1 MGHYLAFDFGAES
14 GRALLGSLS
23 SGKLAVEEVHRF
35 SNTPVRVLGALYW
48 DTLRLWHEIQHGI
61 GVAARERK
69 LELDGIGI
77 DTWGVDYGL
86 LGADG
91 ALIDNPRHYHDSRTN
106 GMMEKLFETV
116 PRDQVFGY
124 TGIQFMQL
132 NTLYQWYAQK
142 LAGSPALGATRRPL
156 NMPDPFNY
164 WLTGVAK
171 SEATIAS
178 TTQFFDPCAMNWS
191 MDLVKRLGLPGEIV
205 PPATLL
211 GKMLEPPYTPVY
223 ATAGH
228 DTAAA
233 VAAVPAKGGDN
244 WCYVSSGT
252 WSLMGL
258 ELDAPVINAESLA
271 LNFTNEVGAAA
282 KIRLLKNIA
291 GLWLL
296 QECRRASMEKGSEL
310 SYEQLAGM
318 SIPDELSHFAATA
331 ARGGAMATERKG
343 DEYARTSRHK
353 NPSGTRRMKPRRLL
367 SKADGQGIFDDA
379 GPDQRQSES
388 RGKTCFF
395 ISRIG
400 AAQSAER
407 EFSDKLLTYIL
418 NPVLQRLGYE
428 TLRGDQISIP
438 GTINTQVFEYLRKAD
453 LVVADLTG
461 RNPNVFYELAVR
473 HMVNKP
479 FVQVIHNDEQL
490 PFDVAAERTVR
501 FGFDVADAARAQAE
515 FESMVRA
522 TEEDPSSC
530 RTLLSLAVGPR
541 PAGH

>member
-1 MGHYLAFDFGAES
+1 MSHYLAFDFGAES
-14 GRALLGSLS
+14 GRALLGSLAG
-23 SGKLAVEEVHRF
+23 GKLVVEELHRF
-35 SNTPVRVLGALYW
+35 PNTPVRVLGALYW

-69 LELDGIGI
+69 LALDGIGI

-91 ALIDNPRHYHDSRTN
+91 ALIDNPRHYRDSRTN

-132 NTLYQWYAQK
+132 NTLYQLYAQK
-142 LAGSPALGATRRPL
+142 LAGAPALGAARRLL
-156 NMPDPFNY
+156 NMPDLFNY

-171 SEATIAS
+171 SEITIAS
-178 TTQFFDPCAMNWS
+178 TTQFFNPRDMNWS
-191 MDLVKRLGLPGEIV
+191 MEMLKRLDLPCEILGELV
-205 PPATLL
+205 PPGTLL

-233 VAAVPAKGGDN
+233 VAAVPAEGGDN

-271 LNFTNEVGAAA
+271 LNFTNEVGAAG

-296 QECRRASMEKGSEL
+296 QECRRAWMEDGAEY

-318 SIPDELSHFAATA
+318 AAAAKPFTATIDPDAFSEPGEMPRKISDYCSQTGQEPPQTHGEFARTILESLALRYRYVMESLETLGKRKIEVIHIVGGGSRNALLNQFVADCTGRRVVAGPSEATA
-331 ARGGAMATERKG
+331 IGNILVQAMGAGEMATL
-343 DEYARTSRHK
+343 DEVRAVVRSSFPLTTVEAQ
-353 NPSGTRRMKPRRLL
+353 PSGEWDR
-367 SKADGQGIFDDA
+367 AY
-379 GPDQRQSES
+379 QRY
-388 RGKTCFF
+388 R
-395 ISRIG
+395 
-400 AAQSAER
+400 
-407 EFSDKLLTYIL
+407 KL
-418 NPVLQRLGYE
+418 
-428 TLRGDQISIP
+428 
-438 GTINTQVFEYLRKAD
+438 
-453 LVVADLTG
+453 
-461 RNPNVFYELAVR
+461 
-473 HMVNKP
+473 
-479 FVQVIHNDEQL
+479 
-490 PFDVAAERTVR
+490 
-501 FGFDVADAARAQAE
+501 
-515 FESMVRA
+515 
-522 TEEDPSSC
+522 
-530 RTLLSLAVGPR
+530 VGLD
-541 PAGH
+541 